1 MEYFSKEVLAGLEA
15 ARKRDAR
22 RKSRLRVQVG
32 DALYPVL
39 RLWDRGFALD
49 ADSAPHLRGLVD
61 LYDGSRHLMQCL
73 IVASTEEAGE
83 IVCEFKWTTGAN
95 GAPPADFV
103 KDEDAPVGYL
113 PPA

>member
-1 MEYFSKEVLAGLEA
+1 MDYFSKEVLEGLEA
-15 ARKRDAR
+15 ARKRDAK

-32 DALYPVL
+32 DQFHPVL

-49 ADSAPHLRGLVD
+49 AQTAPHLRGLVD
-61 LYDGSRHLMQCL
+61 LYDGSRHVMQCL

-83 IVCEFKWTTGAN
+83 IVCDFKWTTGAN

-103 KDEDAPVGYL
+103 KDDDAPVGYL
-113 PPA
+113 PSA